1 MKNFRS
7 ASRLLALCAGLALS
21 LHVQAADPV
30 KKPKALELAS
40 GSALVVDLQSNE
52 IRFAQNPDLV
62 MPIASIT
69 KLMTA
74 VVTLDGKQPLDEQL
88 SVSNHEAAALRSVF
102 SRVRVNSQLSRREL
116 LQLTLMASEN
126 RAAAT
131 LAHHYPGGTAAF
143 VTAMNAKAKALGM
156 ASSHFVEPSGLD
168 SGNVSTA
175 RDLLA
180 LLKAAR
186 QYPLIL
192 QMSTTR
198 QQQVTFSHPRYSLG
212 FSNTNPLVRN
222 GTWDVQLSKTGFHSE
237 AGRCLVMIT
246 TMANRQ
252 VAMVLLDAFGKY
264 THVAD
269 ANRLRRWLETGVST
283 PVPAA
288 ARNYR
293 QQRDLLIRQQTAQAP
308 E

>member
-1 MKNFRS
+1 M
-7 ASRLLALCAGLALS
+7 
-21 LHVQAADPV
+21 
-30 KKPKALELAS
+30 
-40 GSALVVDLQSNE
+40 VVDLQSDE
-52 IRFAQNPDLV
+52 IRFAQNPDVV

-74 VVTLDGKQPLDEQL
+74 VVALDAKQPLDEL
-88 SVSNHEAAALRSVF
+88 LTVSNHEATELRSVF

-131 LAHHYPGGTAAF
+131 LAHHYPGGSAAF

-156 ASSHFVEPSGLD
+156 AKTHYVEPSGLA
-168 SGNVSTA
+168 SENVSTA
-175 RDLLA
+175 RDLVV

-192 QMSTTR
+192 ELSTTR
-198 QQQVTFSHPRYSLG
+198 QQYVTFSKPTYSLG

-222 GTWDVQLSKTGFHSE
+222 GSWDIQLSKTGFHND
-237 AGRCLVMIT
+237 AGRCLVMLT
-246 TMANRQ
+246 VMANRP

-269 ANRLRRWLETGVST
+269 ANRLRRWLETGVSG

-293 QQRDLLIRQQTAQAP
+293 RQRDLQLKHTAQASQ
-308 E
+308 